1 MARPSSPHTVY
12 PNSSNDH
19 SFMPRREF
27 IRDDRVP
34 STFAILTLSSS
45 SFIRLFG
52 FPQPFISALRRL
64 LLEKGRLA
72 AGFREDIAQN
82 FCEFTIEGKPWGN
95 PKSVASEKLLV
106 DILAVLFQQ
115 GYAFLTTLDYG
126 REQDD
131 RVAMAFSK
139 PTPNHAP
146 HSPHTPFSAL
156 HRTSGPSPTP
166 TLPPVRVPFALSFP
180 NATTLRVISPP
191 LHSTPAILQ
200 AVRGAWPRGV
210 ESEKKVGDSTFE
222 FKLKGYK
229 CRNIISS
236 HSLASYIIPHSRVP
250 GGYIC
255 NRLST
260 TRVDYPCLTG
270 LVRFHSSDI
279 NLGRQP
285 LAFEGFMDIHWYR
298 SRRSTRVPTC

>member
-19 SFMPRREF
+19 SFTPRREF

-52 FPQPFISALRRL
+52 FPQPFISALRKL
-64 LLEKGRLA
+64 LLEKDRLA
-72 AGFREDIAQN
+72 VGFREDIAQN
-82 FCEFTIEGKPWGN
+82 FCEFTLEGKPWAS
-95 PKSVASEKLLV
+95 PKSIPSEKLLV
-106 DILAVLFQQ
+106 DILAVLFQH
-115 GYAFLTTLDYG
+115 GYVFLSTLDYG

-131 RVAMAFSK
+131 RVVMAFSK
-139 PTPNHAP
+139 PSPNHAP
-146 HSPHTPFSAL
+146 QSSTPLLSPL
-156 HRTSGPSPTP
+156 HRTSGHSPTP

-229 CRNIISS
+229 CTKYAPSPSS
-236 HSLASYIIPHSRVP
+236 ARYLITSSLIQGSRR
-250 GGYIC
+250 I
-255 NRLST
+255 
-260 TRVDYPCLTG
+260 
-270 LVRFHSSDI
+270 
-279 NLGRQP
+279 
-285 LAFEGFMDIHWYR
+285 R
-298 SRRSTRVPTC
+298 SRQTRCDTC